1 MRDLSRPLVVAEAKR
16 ISYAL
21 FAAEALGDYFTTASI
36 VPSSRHLARAMLEP
50 LPLGSARVVVEL
62 GPGTGAITR
71 ALLEFLPRR
80 ARLLALEL
88 NPRFCRYLE
97 RRLADPRLLVINA
110 SAEKVGG
117 YLNQLGCQRVDAV
130 VSSLGL
136 SIMSDQQ
143 RKTILRELLPYFDE
157 KSIFT
162 QYHYLHGCAAHV
174 INKVM
179 RGARLGNVFSRGWE
193 PGRSSVAGLLRQ
205 HFRSIHTRTVWRNF
219 PPAVVFACKK

>member
-1 MRDLSRPLVVAEAKR
+1 MRGLTRPLVAAEAKS

-50 LPLGSARVVVEL
+50 LPLANARVVVEL

-88 NPRFCRYLE
+88 NPRFCHYLE
-97 RRLADPRLLVINA
+97 RRLPDPRLLVINA
-110 SAEKVGG
+110 SAETVGG
-117 YLNQLGCQRVDAV
+117 YLDQLGCQRVDAV

-136 SIMSDQQ
+136 SFMSDLQ
-143 RKTILRELLPYFDE
+143 RKTILRELLSYLDE
-157 KSIFT
+157 KSMFT
-162 QYHYLHGCAAHV
+162 QYHYL
-174 INKVM
+174 
-179 RGARLGNVFSRGWE
+179 GARLGNVFSPGWE

-205 HFRSIHTRTVWRNF
+205 HFRSIRTRTVWRNF

>member
-1 MRDLSRPLVVAEAKR
+1 MVAEAKR

-50 LPLGSARVVVEL
+50 LPLDSARVVVEL

-110 SAEKVGG
+110 SAEEVGG

-162 QYHYLHGCAAHV
+162 QYHYLGE
-174 INKVM
+174 
-179 RGARLGNVFSRGWE
+179 RLGKVFSRGWE

>member
-1 MRDLSRPLVVAEAKR
+1 MRGLSRPLVAAEAKR

-50 LPLGSARVVVEL
+50 LPLANARVVVEL

-88 NPRFCRYLE
+88 NPRFCHYLE
-97 RRLADPRLLVINA
+97 RGLPDPRLLVINA
-110 SAEKVGG
+110 SAETVGG
-117 YLNQLGCQRVDAV
+117 YLDQLGCQRVDAV

-136 SIMSDQQ
+136 SFMSDLQ
-143 RKTILRELLPYFDE
+143 RKTILRELLSYLDE
-157 KSIFT
+157 KSIST
-162 QYHYLHGCAAHV
+162 QSHY
-174 INKVM
+174 
-179 RGARLGNVFSRGWE
+179 RGPRLANFSSPAGE
-193 PGRSSVAGLLRQ
+193 LGGSSFGGLLRQ
-205 HFRSIHTRTVWRNF
+205 LFRSIHPRTVWRNF

>member
-1 MRDLSRPLVVAEAKR
+1 MRDLSRPLAAAEARR

-50 LPLGSARVVVEL
+50 LPLESARVVVEL

-136 SIMSDQQ
+136 SFMPDRQ
-143 RKTILRELLPYFDE
+143 RKSILRELLPYFDE

-162 QYHYLHGCAAHV
+162 QYHYL
-174 INKVM
+174 
-179 RGARLGNVFSRGWE
+179 GAGLSNALSRGWK

>member
-1 MRDLSRPLVVAEAKR
+1 MRGLTRPLVAAEAKS

-50 LPLGSARVVVEL
+50 LPLANARVVVEL

-88 NPRFCRYLE
+88 NPRFCHYLE
-97 RRLADPRLLVINA
+97 GRLADPRLLVINA
-110 SAEKVGG
+110 SAETVGA
-117 YLNQLGCQRVDAV
+117 YLDQLGCQRVDAV

-136 SIMSDQQ
+136 SFMSDLQ
-143 RKTILRELLPYFDE
+143 RTTILRELLPYFDE
-157 KSIFT
+157 KSMFT
-162 QYHYLHGCAAHV
+162 QYHYL
-174 INKVM
+174 
-179 RGARLGNVFSRGWE
+179 GARLGNVFSPGWE

-205 HFRSIHTRTVWRNF
+205 HFRSIRTRTVWRNF